1 MKGATVRRALPF
13 ALLLAGLVAFFAL
26 GLDRHL
32 SLQTLSRNEA
42 EITAWVAE
50 HRALAAMIYL
60 AAHAAVV
67 AFSLPA
73 SIAMTT
79 ASGFL
84 FGVPLG
90 ATLAA
95 IGTTVGSIALFFA
108 ARNAFQDLFRARA
121 GAALAR
127 LEHGFRRDGF
137 SYLLFLRVVPMFPA
151 WLTTIV
157 AALLGMAPGPF
168 ILGTLIGVVPGGLVF
183 AGIGADFSR
192 LFRSGQTPDLAAIF
206 QWRTF
211 LPLLGLGVLALL
223 PVLVRRWRRRA

>member
-1 MKGATVRRALPF
+1 MSLATLRRALPF

-32 SLQTLSRNEA
+32 SLQALSRNEA
-42 EITAWVAE
+42 ELTAWVAD
-50 HRALAAMIYL
+50 HRPLAALAYL
-60 AAHAAVV
+60 AAHTTVV

-73 SIAMTT
+73 SMAMAT

-90 ATLAA
+90 ATLST
-95 IGTTVGSIALFFA
+95 IGTTAGSIALFFA
-108 ARNAFQDLFRARA
+108 ARNAFHDLFRARA

-137 SYLLFLRVVPMFPA
+137 SYLLFLRVVPLVPG
-151 WLTTIV
+151 WITTIV
-157 AALLGMAPGPF
+157 AALLGMKAGPF
-168 ILGTLIGVVPGGLVF
+168 MLGTLIGVMPGGFVF
-183 AGIGADFSR
+183 AGIGADFSL
-192 LFRSGQTPDLAAIF
+192 LFRNGQTPDLAAIF

-223 PVLVRRWRRRA
+223 PVLVRRWRRRP